1 MNCPVDHAT
10 RFAGS
15 HLADGINRLVPQENS
30 LNGHLCSYEFLA
42 KAVMQVTRNP
52 PTFLVLRGDQATEFC
67 VEPVDAIMINQGRLS
82 ASALT
87 EGIGKKTSQL
97 QIATP
102 SV

>member
-1 MNCPVDHAT
+1 
-10 RFAGS
+10 
-15 HLADGINRLVPQENS
+15 
-30 LNGHLCSYEFLA
+30 
-42 KAVMQVTRNP
+42 
-52 PTFLVLRGDQATEFC
+52 
-67 VEPVDAIMINQGRLS
+67 MINQGRLS